1 VTSLVL
7 VSALPAP
14 FKATFPA
21 SLPFALAPEPDVAP
35 PARAELKL
43 YKLLVDILL
52 FSVFVKLVGLL
63 TEDGSCVYRF
73 ASDILLP
80 KYLMTGGG
88 FGSESSIADSLIG
101 LLSVVLPLSSQRSDI
116 LASLSFR
123 LLLTML
129 EALELMAGR
138 GLDLGTEKDARSA

>member
-1 VTSLVL
+1 
-7 VSALPAP
+7 
-14 FKATFPA
+14 
-21 SLPFALAPEPDVAP
+21 
-35 PARAELKL
+35 
-43 YKLLVDILL
+43 
-52 FSVFVKLVGLL
+52 
-63 TEDGSCVYRF
+63 
-73 ASDILLP
+73 
-80 KYLMTGGG
+80 MTGGG